1 MRPSKVY
8 INKVDFVSIVKS
20 KIHRHF
26 DAWFINLFLLRH
38 RYNVWLPTWIKLLG
52 TTQSVVDNHLSSI
65 CTHIPHTRA
74 ITEFRRSVIQGIVES
89 AQEKGLR
96 QFWAACWMY
105 PNAENNFQLRNKI
118 ILEKHLLPINRLL

>member
-1 MRPSKVY
+1 MRPWKVY

-26 DAWFINLFLLRH
+26 DAWLINLFLFMH

-74 ITEFRRSVIQGIVES
+74 ITELRRSVIKGIVES
-89 AQEKGLR
+89 AKKRVG
-96 QFWAACWMY
+96 QFWAAFWMY
-105 PNAENNFQLRNKI
+105 HYAENNFQLRNKV